1 MHMPTLKRQRQHAS
15 PRSHHRQRRH
25 PTKRARR
32 STASRRRGV
41 VQARRR
47 AVVSLVRG
55 MIRRRR
61 GGDPQQFASLKVENT
76 PGQTW
81 DSAGDIFNNI
91 QTQLQQT
98 SDAQPVVLNDI
109 TIKDGHQKVIDS
121 PLKQALPGNTV
132 FYTGVSRKFP
142 DRQYMV
148 VNPKQSTTPD
158 TA

>member
-1 MHMPTLKRQRQHAS
+1 M
-15 PRSHHRQRRH
+15 
-25 PTKRARR
+25 
-32 STASRRRGV
+32 
-41 VQARRR
+41 QARRR

-61 GGDPQQFASLKVENT
+61 GGNPQPQPQHFASLEVENT
-76 PGQTW
+76 AGQTW

-98 SDAQPVVLNDI
+98 SDAQPVVLNDN
-109 TIKDGHQKVIDS
+109 TIKDGHQKVINT
-121 PLKQALPGNTV
+121 PLKQALPDGTV
-132 FYTGVSRKFP
+132 FYTGVSRTFD

-148 VNPKQSTTPD
+148 VKPG